1 MIKRL
6 VAAVLLG
13 SALVTLGAAD
23 TYANISEAA
32 VLFLRIA
39 SGARPAGMGEAFVA
53 VADDATATHWNPAGL
68 GRYPLADLWLEV
80 PLPPD
85 RTLADFAVI
94 ENDVPDMNYT
104 RYDIWV
110 LSKATAGYCRS
121 RKIADL
127 AVEPVVV
134 SAGTRSLF
142 LNVDNQSYGPLEL
155 AEGTYN
161 SAEQLT
167 TAITAAIATDEV
179 LEATGLVG
187 AVVTDGEARYV
198 QFTSGQ
204 PGADSKVA
212 VDSRTTALAALWAG
226 GVTVIGRDSELMRTT
241 PPSFRST
248 SASHAGASDGGADFA
263 TPGGWVRGDVY
274 EPDASENLV
283 DVVRSRTGL
292 APGPELDLRV
302 AQVAML
308 NQRVSTDSLR
318 AWWTALRDL
327 KGATVTDSLVIAF
340 ENLFGANDNLNADYD
355 RLLDLLDEMAD
366 VAKGAKVDADD
377 AYRLQILALRAVVP
391 YLPEKIRF
399 PFAFNFAGQ
408 VTSLASRGR
417 TLWLGTTRGLL
428 MRANERWVAFADTAA
443 GPAKGGIFDLAVAP
457 SGVLWVATEA
467 GVSRYSSTWTHFGK
481 DQGWVY
487 GAADRVFVLGENTVY
502 AVAGKGLLKYDE
514 TTNLWS
520 NSESYRANIGDDLS
534 HLPEKLLGIKDP
546 VRTLAYTDSL
556 VLYSGLAP
564 GPLEAGAAVK
574 IPYHLM
580 LPGRVTALAQ
590 TADGTLWI
598 GTDAG
603 LVSLSRDLRLTR
615 YGYAAEQV
623 VAATTVTAIAERYVG
638 PSRPERARL
647 LASRI
652 RRDNGIDGD
661 SVAAGRVL
669 LVFNGVTGSEIRSL
683 HSDGGTLTV
692 GTEFGLVENSGG
704 DKWYRVLHQ
713 GLEKSD
719 VRGMAEESGERWYA
733 APDRVVIYAHP
744 RKELTLMHVKWLPG
758 LADDLYYEFAGYVMP
773 IKGWGTVGANITF
786 LSLGKQQRTTEF
798 GDLLGEFGTF
808 EVATTI
814 SYGTKLSNSLAAG
827 LSAKVIYSH
836 LADFGAGSERGSGT
850 ATGLA
855 VDMGVLWQ
863 TPFKRLDVGAAVTN
877 LGPNISYIDA
887 SQADPLPRNL
897 AMGFAYRLL
906 NTPFNRLT
914 LVGEINKDLIGI
926 TDKSIKSI
934 DTTTADTVYS
944 SVLKSQF
951 DEVIVNAGLEY
962 QYGSFLALRGG
973 YIYDRQGDI
982 KKPTL
987 GAGLQYRNLL
997 FDFAYIPSSSANKPL
1012 DNTTRLAIS
1021 VRW

>member
-6 VAAVLLG
+6 AAAVILS
-13 SALVTLGAAD
+13 SALVTIRAAD

-68 GRYPLADLWLEV
+68 GRYPLSELWLDV
-80 PLPPD
+80 PLPSD
-85 RTLADFAVI
+85 RTLADFAVL
-94 ENDVPDMNYT
+94 ENDVPEMNYT
-104 RYDIWV
+104 HYDIWA
-110 LSKATAGYCRS
+110 LAGSTAGFARS
-121 RKIADL
+121 RRMANP
-127 AVEPVVV
+127 AVTPVEVTDG
-134 SAGTRSLF
+134 ARSLF
-142 LNVDNQSYGPLEL
+142 LNVDGKSYGPLEL
-155 AEGTYN
+155 AAGTYS
-161 SAEQLT
+161 SADRLVE
-167 TAITAAIATDEV
+167 AIIAAIASDEV
-179 LEATGLVG
+179 LEATGL
-187 AVVTDGEARYV
+187 AVAFVPADDGGHL

-204 PGADSKVA
+204 PGSASRVA
-212 VDSRTTALAALWAG
+212 VDSRSTALAALWAG
-226 GVTVIGRDSELMRTT
+226 GMQVAGRDSELLRTT
-241 PPSFRST
+241 PPNYR
-248 SASHAGASDGGADFA
+248 SASAGAGGNDAGADFSSSR
-263 TPGGWVRGDVY
+263 GWVRGDVY

-292 APGPELDLRV
+292 PPGPELDLRM
-302 AQVAML
+302 AQVALL
-308 NQRVSTDSLR
+308 NQQVSSDSLR

-327 KGATVTDSLVIAF
+327 PSATITDSLVVAF
-340 ENLFGANDNLNADYD
+340 ENLLGANDNLNADYD

-366 VAKGAKVDADD
+366 AAKRGTVNAEE
-377 AYRLQILALRAVVP
+377 AYRLQILAQRAVVP

-399 PFAFNFAGQ
+399 PFAFNFTGA
-408 VTSLASRGR
+408 VTSLASHNR

-428 MRANERWVAFADTAA
+428 MRANERWVAFADTTA
-443 GPAKGGIFDLAVAP
+443 GPATGRIHDLAVAP
-457 SGVLWVATEA
+457 SGVLWVATDS
-467 GVSRYSSTWTHFGK
+467 GISRYSSVWAHFK
-481 DQGWVY
+481 KEQGWVY
-487 GAADRVFVLGENTVY
+487 GAADRIFVLGENTVY
-502 AVAGKGLLKYDE
+502 AAAGNELLKYDDA
-514 TTNLWS
+514 TSLWS
-520 NSESYRANIGDDLS
+520 DGESYRANIGDDLRQ
-534 HLPEKLLGIKDP
+534 LPEKLLGIRDP
-546 VRTLAYTDSL
+546 VRKAAFADSL

-564 GPLEAGAAVK
+564 GALEAGAAVK

-580 LPGRVTALAQ
+580 LPGPVTAMAK
-590 TADGTLWI
+590 TADGTTWI
-598 GTDAG
+598 GTETG
-603 LVSLSRDLRLTR
+603 LVSLSRDLRVSR
-615 YGYAAEQV
+615 YGYADEAVAE
-623 VAATTVTAIAERYVG
+623 ATTATAVALRYVG
-638 PSRPERARL
+638 PDRPERARL
-647 LASRI
+647 LALRI
-652 RRDNGIDGD
+652 RQDNALESD

-669 LVFNGVTGSEIRSL
+669 RVFNGVTGAGIRSL
-683 HSDGGTLTV
+683 HSDGSTVTV

-704 DKWYRVLHQ
+704 NKWYRVLHQ
-713 GLEKSD
+713 GLAES
-719 VRGMAEESGERWYA
+719 VVVGMAEESGERWYA
-733 APDRVVIYAHP
+733 AGDRVVIYAHP

-773 IKGWGTVGANITF
+773 IKGWGTVGANVTF

-808 EVATTI
+808 ELATTL

-827 LSAKVIYSH
+827 ISAKVIYSH

-855 VDMGVLWQ
+855 VDLGTIWQ
-863 TPFKRLDVGAAVTN
+863 TPFKRLDIGAAVTN

-897 AMGFAYRLL
+897 AAGFAYRIL
-906 NTPFNRLT
+906 NSPFNRLT
-914 LVGEINKDLIGI
+914 LVGELNKDLIGI
-926 TDKSIKSI
+926 TDKSIKSV
-934 DTTTADTVYS
+934 DTTTADTVYY

-951 DEVIVNAGLEY
+951 DEVIFNVGMEY

-997 FDFAYIPSSSANKPL
+997 FDFAYIPSSSSNKPL
-1012 DNTTRLAIS
+1012 DNTTRLAIT